1 MADGVLLG
9 LAAQIVSAHVSNNAV
24 ESVDLPALIND
35 VHRALA
41 NAGQP
46 TAPLRGEPA
55 VSVRQSVKPDHLV
68 CLECGKHFSVLRRH
82 LANDHQL
89 TPEEYRKKWDLPGDY
104 PIVAP
109 DYAKRR
115 SALAR
120 KFGLGKKSAGGMKKK
135 AGRKPR

>member
-24 ESVDLPALIND
+24 ESVDLPALINN

-46 TAPLRGEPA
+46 TAPPRGEPA

-68 CLECGKHFSVLRRH
+68 CLECGKHFSMLRRH
-82 LANDHQL
+82 LAND
-89 TPEEYRKKWDLPGDY
+89 RKRWH
-104 PIVAP
+104 
-109 DYAKRR
+109 
-115 SALAR
+115 
-120 KFGLGKKSAGGMKKK
+120 GGTSFLN
-135 AGRKPR
+135 AS